1 MREGR
6 IMMVQYLTGIIAVF
20 LVSIHLLYQ
29 GVIVP
34 YSKALSFNQ
43 VLSLYRSIFYSSLLE
58 ILLIVILVHGFNGL
72 RIILLEFRQTKD
84 WEKAVDMFT
93 ISATIVTIAYGT
105 RTIILSVFG
114 GVS

>member
-1 MREGR
+1 MAERKLM
-6 IMMVQYLTGIIAVF
+6 IIQYLTGVLAVF

-43 VLSLYRSIFYSSLLE
+43 VLTLYRDIFYLTLLAA
-58 ILLIVILVHGFNGL
+58 LLVVILVHGFNGL
-72 RIILLEFRQTKD
+72 RIILLEFNQSKD
-84 WEKAVDMFT
+84 WTNAVN
-93 ISATIVTIAYGT
+93 ILTIVATVVAIAYGA
-105 RTIILSVFG
+105 RTIILAVFG